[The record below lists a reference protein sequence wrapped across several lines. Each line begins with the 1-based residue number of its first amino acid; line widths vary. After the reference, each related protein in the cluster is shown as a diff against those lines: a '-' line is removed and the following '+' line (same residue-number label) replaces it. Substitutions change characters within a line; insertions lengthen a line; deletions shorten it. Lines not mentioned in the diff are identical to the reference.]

1 MNFREIKNWKKE
13 KNYKNYRKKI
23 KINNTVKVY
32 KWFLIEKNMDNIT
45 HTVIFM
51 LTENLIFKELGF
63 LKGEKDE

>member
-45 HTVIFM
+45 HTVIVM